1 MLFAVTVTY
10 TSGDVGKLAQ
20 RFAKEVEKGELSE
33 DMTMV
38 TRYHSPITKWACM
51 IIETDSAE
59 SLHLWAI
66 KYNDLADFEV
76 HPVVTEEKMGPVV
89 EEMLARHQ

>member
-20 RFAKEVEKGELSE
+20 RFAKEVEEGELSE

-38 TRYHSPITKWACM
+38 TRYHSPLTKWACM

-59 SLHLWAI
+59 SLHLWGI
-66 KYNDLADFEV
+66 KYNDLTDFKV
-76 HPVVTEEKMGPVV
+76 HPVVTEEGVGPVV
-89 EEMLARHQ
+89 EALMARHQ